1 MPRSVGV
8 KDKVEH
14 AALALFAASGVA
26 GASIA
31 EIAAAAGVS
40 QGALYRHYPSKEALA
55 AGLFEAGYRRMTAG
69 LAALRA
75 SRTGFAER
83 IEAMVA
89 HFCALYDRDP
99 ALFRFML
106 MAQHDVLPG
115 IDEAHPTPAWVI
127 EATIAD
133 AVAAGEL
140 GTGELGAVE
149 PAAGAAVV
157 MGVVL
162 QTATFHVYGRIPGPL
177 LPRAAGLAAAAIA
190 GVRALGQG
198 DRHSSKF
205 RS

>member
-1 MPRSVGV
+1 MPRSTGV
-8 KDKVEH
+8 KQRVERV
-14 AALALFAASGVA
+14 AVALFAAKGVA

-31 EIAAAAGVS
+31 EIAAAAGVA

-55 AGLFEAGYRRMTAG
+55 SALFEAAYRRTTAG

-75 SRTGFAER
+75 SRTGFAAR

-106 MAQHDVLPG
+106 TAQHDILPG
-115 IDEAHPTPAWVI
+115 IGDGHPTPAWVV
-127 EATIAD
+127 EAAIGD

-140 GTGELGAVE
+140 PPIEI
-149 PAAGAAVV
+149 AAGAAVV

-162 QTATFHVYGRIPGPL
+162 QTATFHFYGRLDGAL
-177 LPRAAGLAAAAIA
+177 LPRAPALAAAALA
-190 GVRALGQG
+190 GVRALAPETTTA
-198 DRHSSKF
+198 
-205 RS
+205 

>member
-1 MPRSVGV
+1 MPRSAGA
-8 KDKVEH
+8 KEKVER
-14 AALALFAASGVA
+14 AATALFAARGVD

-31 EIAAAAGVS
+31 EIATAAGVS

-55 AGLFEAGYRRMTAG
+55 AGLFDAAYRRTTAG

-75 SRTGFAER
+75 SRAGLAAR
-83 IEAMVA
+83 IAAMVA

-106 MAQHDVLPG
+106 IAQHDILPMIAEG
-115 IDEAHPTPAWVI
+115 NPSPAWVV

-140 GTGELGAVE
+140 APIE

-162 QTATFHVYGRIPGPL
+162 QTATFHLYGRLSGKL
-177 LPRAAGLAAAAIA
+177 SPRAPSLAAAALA
-190 GVRALGQG
+190 GVRALAEAA
-198 DRHSSKF
+198 
-205 RS
+205 

>member
-1 MPRSVGV
+1 V
-8 KDKVEH
+8 KDKVER
-14 AALALFAASGVA
+14 AALTLFAANGVA

-31 EIAAAAGVS
+31 EIATMAGVS

-55 AGLFEAGYRRMTAG
+55 AGLFEAGYRRTTAG

-75 SRTGFAER
+75 SRAGFAER

-89 HFCALYDRDP
+89 HFCALYDRDA

-115 IDEAHPTPAWVI
+115 IDDAHPTPAWVI
-127 EATIAD
+127 EATVAD
-133 AVAAGEL
+133 AVAA
-140 GTGELGAVE
+140 GELGAVE

-162 QTATFHVYGRIPGPL
+162 QTATFHVYGKIVGPL
-177 LPRAAGLAAAAIA
+177 LPRAAALAAAAVA
-190 GVRALGQG
+190 GVRALG
-198 DRHSSKF
+198 
-205 RS
+205 

>member
-1 MPRSVGV
+1 MRRSVGV
-8 KDKVEH
+8 KEKIEH
-14 AALALFAASGVA
+14 AALALFAVSGVA

-31 EIAAAAGVS
+31 EIATAAGVS

-55 AGLFEAGYRRMTAG
+55 TGLFEAGYRRTTAG

-83 IEAMVA
+83 IKAMVA

-115 IDEAHPTPAWVI
+115 IDEAYPTPAWVI

-133 AVAAGEL
+133 AVAA
-140 GTGELGAVE
+140 GELGAVE

-162 QTATFHVYGRIPGPL
+162 QTATFHVYGRLGGAL
-177 LPRAAGLAAAAIA
+177 LPRAPSLAAAAIA
-190 GVRALGQG
+190 GVRALG
-198 DRHSSKF
+198 
-205 RS
+205 

>member
-8 KDKVEH
+8 KEKVER
-14 AALALFAASGVA
+14 AALGLFAASGVA

-75 SRTGFAER
+75 SRAGFAER

-89 HFCALYDRDP
+89 QFCALYDRDP

-140 GTGELGAVE
+140 GPVAPGD
-149 PAAGAAVV
+149 GAAVV

-162 QTATFHVYGRIPGPL
+162 QTATFHVYGRIGGTL
-177 LPRAAGLAAAAIA
+177 LPRAPGLAAAAIA
-190 GVRALGQG
+190 GVRALAP
-198 DRHSSKF
+198 
-205 RS
+205 

>member
-1 MPRSVGV
+1 MSRSTGARE
-8 KDKVEH
+8 KVER
-14 AALALFAASGVA
+14 AALTLFAANGVG

-40 QGALYRHYPSKEALA
+40 QGALYRHYPGKDALA
-55 AGLFEAGYRRMTAG
+55 AGLFEAGYRRTTAG

-115 IDEAHPTPAWVI
+115 IDEAYATPAWVI
-127 EATIAD
+127 EATVAD

-140 GTGELGAVE
+140 GVVE

-162 QTATFHVYGRIPGPL
+162 QTATFHIYGKIAGPL

-190 GVRALGQG
+190 GVRALG
-198 DRHSSKF
+198 
-205 RS
+205 

>member
-8 KDKVEH
+8 KEKVER

-31 EIAAAAGVS
+31 DIATAAGVS

-55 AGLFEAGYRRMTAG
+55 AGLFEAGYRRTTAG

-83 IEAMVA
+83 TLAMVA

-140 GTGELGAVE
+140 GPVDPAGA
-149 PAAGAAVV
+149 AAVV

-162 QTATFHVYGRIPGPL
+162 QTATFHVYGRISGPL
-177 LPRAAGLAAAAIA
+177 LPRAAALAAAAIA
-190 GVRALGQG
+190 GVRALAL
-198 DRHSSKF
+198 
-205 RS
+205 